1 MEHDM
6 LTAATSEIVWYVTG
20 RFYAPENSAAVADY
34 GYFLHVTGIT
44 EPLFQGAISETT
56 AHLTFAAKPFVP
68 CGANNDALAIGL
80 DPVGEFS
87 VYLQRTPAGN
97 FDTPSSFAQGERIAT
112 FRRIGLVV
120 GTTLE
125 RGTAPKQKP
134 LIGSNVFSARLIE
147 SRPFDLGAGRYDFA
161 DIVGN
166 GITQFGFAASAGV
179 QPPPAGYLGV
189 VAFTGSAI
197 RLG

>member
-1 MEHDM
+1 MPIA
-6 LTAATSEIVWYVTG
+6 TTSEIVWYVTG
-20 RFYAPENSAAVADY
+20 RFYAPENSTAVADY
-34 GYFLHVTGIT
+34 GYFLHVTGIA
-44 EPLFQGAISETT
+44 EPLFQGAIRETS

-68 CGANNDALAIGL
+68 HGASNDALAIGL

-97 FDTPSSFAQGERIAT
+97 FDTPLSFAQGECVAT
-112 FRRIGLVV
+112 FRRVGLVV

-125 RGTAPKQKP
+125 RGAAAKPKP

-147 SRPFDLGAGRYDFA
+147 SRPFELGAGRYDFA

-179 QPPPAGYLGV
+179 QPPPAGYQDV